1 MNTRWRAFTL
11 TSTGDLTMLK
21 RILAILVLRVLLL
34 LCIFGLASS
43 LRALPDITPQIT
55 IRSNDIQVVAA
66 TLILEAGGEG
76 AKGMEAVREVIA
88 NRSRG
93 SVLTEAEVCL
103 KRLQFSCWN
112 GRTVSSGIEKAKAH
126 KRWALALAI
135 AKAET
140 TNHTNG
146 ATHYHTNKVSPSWSK
161 KLEITA
167 KIGNHTFLK

>member
-1 MNTRWRAFTL
+1 MTLLTL
-11 TSTGDLTMLK
+11 TL
-21 RILAILVLRVLLL
+21 RALAFRLLL
-34 LCIFGLASS
+34 ILFVFGLVSS
-43 LRALPDITPQIT
+43 LRAYPDIAPQIT
-55 IRSNDIQVVAA
+55 IRSNDVQVVAA

-93 SVLTEAEVCL
+93 STLTEAEVCL

-126 KRWALALAI
+126 KHWALALAI
-135 AKAET
+135 ANSET

-161 KLEITA
+161 KLAITA